1 MTVDILLYLH
11 GALTAGCLVIG
22 LVFLKYWRVS
32 HDRFFLFFASAFWV
46 FAIGWAL
53 RAFVPSAGDHG
64 HFVYVPR
71 LLGFL
76 LIMAGIFDKNR
87 RTTDDSL

>member
-1 MTVDILLYLH
+1 MTPDILVYLH
-11 GALTAGCLVIG
+11 GASTMGCLVIG

-32 HDRFFLFFASAFWV
+32 RDRFFIFFMSAFWV
-46 FAIGWAL
+46 FALGWGM

-76 LIMAGIFDKNR
+76 LILAGIFDKNR
-87 RTTDDSL
+87 RSVDESL